1 MQTANR
7 LFSSKKYGI
16 IFKDVPYF
24 VFSEEI
30 MAKDKEQFVNQ
41 IADIETDFPR
51 WYTDVVIKTKLVD
64 YGPVKGTMVIRPYGY
79 AIWENIQK
87 ELDARFKATGHQNA
101 YFPLLIPYSFMT
113 REAEHVEGFAPEV
126 AVVTVGG
133 GETLAEPLVIRPTS
147 ETIIG
152 EMYSKWLQSY
162 RDLPILINQW
172 ANVVRWE
179 KTTRPFLR
187 TSEFLWQ
194 EGQTVH
200 ATEEEAMEETLK
212 MLGVYK
218 EFAETCLAIPVFTG
232 RKTEKEKFA
241 GAVATFGMEA
251 MMHDGKSLQAG
262 TSHYLGQNFAKA
274 FDIQFLDKDGT
285 HKYGYTTSWGVSTR
299 LIGALIMSHG
309 DARGLIIPPVVA
321 PIQAIIVPIASKKEG
336 VLEAVAELK
345 SKLLAAGIRVDSDV
359 SDNSPGWKFNEWE
372 MKGVPLRIELG
383 PRDIEAGK
391 MVLVRRD
398 THEKTEAPLENA
410 ADTIRKLLSEIQAN
424 LLEKA
429 RKRKEER
436 VVTAE
441 SVDEILKGVE
451 GGNFVKAGWCG
462 CRECE
467 DKIKE
472 LTAASARVIVEG
484 EHTEK
489 CACCGKE
496 AKHVVLFARAY

>member
-1 MQTANR
+1 
-7 LFSSKKYGI
+7 
-16 IFKDVPYF
+16 
-24 VFSEEI
+24 
-30 MAKDKEQFVNQ
+30 MAKDNQFVKD
-41 IADIETDFPR
+41 IADIETDFPQ
-51 WYTDVVIKTKLVD
+51 WYTDVVLKTKLVD

-79 AIWENIQK
+79 AIWENIQR
-87 ELDARFKATGHQNA
+87 ELDKRFRATGHQNA
-101 YFPLLIPYSFMT
+101 YFPMLIPESYLKK
-113 REAEHVEGFAPEV
+113 EAEHVEGFAPEV
-126 AVVTVGG
+126 AVVTHAG
-133 GETLAEPLVIRPTS
+133 GEKLAEPLVIRPTS

-162 RDLPILINQW
+162 RDLPILVNQW

-194 EGQTVH
+194 EGHTVH
-200 ATEEEAMEETLK
+200 ATEEEAMEETMK

-299 LIGALIMSHG
+299 LIGALIMAHG
-309 DARGLIIPPVVA
+309 DQRGLVLPPVVA
-321 PIQAIIVPIASKKEG
+321 PVQAILIPIAAKKEG
-336 VLEAVAELK
+336 VLEAVAALRER
-345 SKLLAAGIRVDSDV
+345 LAAADIRVDSDV

-398 THEKTEAPLENA
+398 THEKIEADLANA
-410 ADTIRKLLSEIQAN
+410 ETVVKELLAKIQKN
-424 LLEKA
+424 LYELAKQN
-429 RKRKEER
+429 KERR
-436 VVTAE
+436 VVTATNM
-441 SVDEILKGVE
+441 DEILAGVE
-451 GGNFVKAGWCG
+451 NGNFVKAGWCG

-472 LTAASARVIVEG
+472 KTAASSRVIAEG
-484 EHTEK
+484 ETAET
-489 CACCGKE
+489 CACCGKKAE
-496 AKHVVLFARAY
+496 KVVYFARAY